1 MSAVN
6 KIIIVIIKKKTTTTK
21 VSGEE
26 IYLKETHFTMYI
38 SYTSIITYE

>member
-6 KIIIVIIKKKTTTTK
+6 KIIIVIIKKKTTTK

-26 IYLKETHFTMYI
+26 IYLKETHFTMNI
-38 SYTSIITYE
+38 SYTSIITHE